1 MSVGRATDQA
11 IAKIKDLISSGEF
24 TARAYRRNGS

>member
-11 IAKIKDLISSGEF
+11 IAKIKDLISSGPAGSTYPE
-24 TARAYRRNGS
+24 RN